1 MPTCLLRLQPQGVER
16 KPRLVYR
23 PSSDPLS
30 HVHPSPFTHARPS
43 PLTRRLAL
51 SVKLFVCFKA
61 NWTKE
66 SRWQRQA
73 RPAGTYQK
81 NRRSAAVAGEHGYQ
95 NQSYYSQGYGYVEP
109 QGHGRSYG
117 SYQGQGRSEEHTSE
131 LQSLMRI
138 SYAVFCLKKKQKIT
152 EPQQIMLLMY
162 FIYLCFFFFLMNR
175 RPPRSTRTDTLFPYT
190 TLFRSNWTKESRW
203 QRQARPAGTYQ
214 KNRRSAAVAGEHGYQ
229 NQSYYSQGYG
239 YVEPQ
244 GHGRS
249 YGSYQGQG

>member
-117 SYQGQGRSEEHTSE
+117 SYQGQGHSSYGNGYSNYGNYGYASNRSEES
-131 LQSLMRI
+131 RVGK
-138 SYAVFCLKKKQKIT
+138 ACV
-152 EPQQIMLLMY
+152 
-162 FIYLCFFFFLMNR
+162 
-175 RPPRSTRTDTLFPYT
+175 STCRY
-190 TLFRSNWTKESRW
+190 RW
-203 QRQARPAGTYQ
+203 SPC
-214 KNRRSAAVAGEHGYQ
+214 N
-229 NQSYYSQGYG
+229 
-239 YVEPQ
+239 
-244 GHGRS
+244 
-249 YGSYQGQG
+249 